1 MKENQKNRIDS
12 AITENDELALEIST
26 AILNQIKL
34 KLKVKVDDISSLTES
49 KIASLSS
56 SALKAKKLF
65 DIVTPKTT
73 SSPED
78 DEGFHRIMEMLDQ
91 VAAFKRDN
99 PGFEFK

>member
-1 MKENQKNRIDS
+1 MKENQKNRIDL
-12 AITENDELALEIST
+12 AITENDELAMEIST
-26 AILNQIKL
+26 AIMNQIKL
-34 KLKVKVDDISSLTES
+34 MLKVNNKSSLTES
-49 KIASLSS
+49 KMASLSS

-65 DIVTPKTT
+65 DNVTPKTT

-91 VAAFKRDN
+91 VEAFKRDN

>member
-12 AITENDELALEIST
+12 AITENDELAMEIST
-26 AILNQIKL
+26 AIMNQIKH
-34 KLKVKVDDISSLTES
+34 KFKDKSSLTES

-65 DIVTPKTT
+65 DNVTPKTI
-73 SSPED
+73 SAPED
-78 DEGFHRIMEMLDQ
+78 NEGFHRIMEMLDQ
-91 VAAFKRDN
+91 VEAFKRDN